1 MHPQQEDTTAKKLY
15 RRFKKNTIMKVAVM
29 NEGGLFLKKI
39 LVSIMAIAL
48 FAFPTIGLADTA
60 VGDKIVTLGKNLTED
75 QKQTMLNEMEADDQS
90 QVIEVSNDEEHKYLG
105 NYIPKA
111 QIGTKAISSSA
122 ITIEKSGS
130 GLEVNTKNI
139 NWVTDEMYLNALM
152 TAGVKDATIQVSAPF
167 EVSGTAALTGLLK
180 AYEVTSDEAIPE
192 EVKQVANEELVK
204 TAELGDKV
212 GEENASALMAKIKE
226 EIANNGVPETDAEFR
241 ELIEK
246 AASDLGITLSEE
258 EINSLVALFNKMK
271 DVNVD
276 WDQVGQQLD
285 KAKDK
290 ISNFIDSEE
299 GQNFLDQLKEFF
311 IALWDAIIS
320 IFSNKDNA

>member
-1 MHPQQEDTTAKKLY
+1 M
-15 RRFKKNTIMKVAVM
+15 
-29 NEGGLFLKKI
+29 KKI
-39 LVSIMAIAL
+39 LVSIMAFAL
-48 FAFPTIGLADTA
+48 FAFPTIGLADA
-60 VGDKIVTLGKNLTED
+60 AAGDKIITLGKNLTEE
-75 QKQTMLNEMEADDQS
+75 QKQSMLAEMGADDNS
-90 QVIEVSNDEEHKYLG
+90 QVIEVTNEEEHKYLG

-152 TAGVKDATIQVSAPF
+152 TAGVKDATIQVTAPF

-180 AYEVTSDEAIPE
+180 AYEVTSEETIPE

-226 EIANNGVPETDAEFR
+226 EIANNGVPKTDAEFR

>member
-1 MHPQQEDTTAKKLY
+1 M
-15 RRFKKNTIMKVAVM
+15 
-29 NEGGLFLKKI
+29 KKI
-39 LVSIMAIAL
+39 LVSIMAFAL
-48 FAFPTIGLADTA
+48 FAFPTIGLADA
-60 VGDKIVTLGKNLTED
+60 AAGDKIITLGKNLTEE
-75 QKQTMLNEMEADDQS
+75 QKQSMLGEMGADDNS
-90 QVIEVSNDEEHKYLG
+90 QVIEVTNEEEHKYLG

-152 TAGVKDATIQVSAPF
+152 TAGVKDATIQVTAPF

>member
-1 MHPQQEDTTAKKLY
+1 M
-15 RRFKKNTIMKVAVM
+15 
-29 NEGGLFLKKI
+29 KKI
-39 LVSIMAIAL
+39 LVSIMAFAL
-48 FAFPTIGLADTA
+48 FAFPTIGLADA
-60 VGDKIVTLGKNLTED
+60 AAGDKIITLGKNLTEE
-75 QKQTMLNEMEADDQS
+75 QKQSMLSEMGADDNS
-90 QVIEVSNDEEHKYLG
+90 QVIEVTNEEEHKYLG

-130 GLEVNTKNI
+130 GLEVDTKNI

-152 TAGVKDATIQVSAPF
+152 TAGVKDATIQVTAPF

-258 EINSLVALFNKMK
+258 EINSLVELFNKMK
-271 DVNVD
+271 EVNVD

-311 IALWDAIIS
+311 IALWNAIIS

>member
-1 MHPQQEDTTAKKLY
+1 M
-15 RRFKKNTIMKVAVM
+15 
-29 NEGGLFLKKI
+29 KKI
-39 LVSIMAIAL
+39 LVFIMAFAL
-48 FAFPTIGLADTA
+48 FAFPTIGLADA
-60 VGDKIVTLGKNLTED
+60 AAGDKIITLGKNLTEE
-75 QKQTMLNEMEADDQS
+75 QKQSMLSEMGADDNS
-90 QVIEVSNDEEHKYLG
+90 QVIEVTNEEEHKYLG

-130 GLEVNTKNI
+130 GLEVDTQNI

-152 TAGVKDATIQVSAPF
+152 TAGVKDATIQVTAPF

-226 EIANNGVPETDAEFR
+226 EIANNGVPETEAEFR

-258 EINSLVALFNKMK
+258 EINSLVELFNKMK
-271 DVNVD
+271 EVNVD

-311 IALWDAIIS
+311 IALWNAIIS

>member
-1 MHPQQEDTTAKKLY
+1 M
-15 RRFKKNTIMKVAVM
+15 
-29 NEGGLFLKKI
+29 KKI
-39 LVSIMAIAL
+39 LVSIMAFAL
-48 FAFPTIGLADTA
+48 FAFPTIGLADA
-60 VGDKIVTLGKNLTED
+60 AAGDKIITLGKNLTEA
-75 QKQTMLNEMEADDQS
+75 QKQSMLAEMGADDNS
-90 QVIEVSNDEEHKYLG
+90 QVIEVTNEEEHKYLG

-152 TAGVKDATIQVSAPF
+152 TAGVKDATIQVTAPF

-180 AYEVTSDEAIPE
+180 AYEVSSEETIPE

-226 EIANNGVPETDAEFR
+226 EIANNGVPKTDAEFR

>member
-1 MHPQQEDTTAKKLY
+1 M
-15 RRFKKNTIMKVAVM
+15 
-29 NEGGLFLKKI
+29 KKI

-48 FAFPTIGLADTA
+48 FAFPTIGLADAA

-75 QKQTMLNEMEADDQS
+75 QKQTMLNEMGADDQS
-90 QVIEVSNDEEHKYLG
+90 QVIEVTNEEEHKYLG

-226 EIANNGVPETDAEFR
+226 EIANNGVPKTDAEFR

-246 AASDLGITLSEE
+246 AANDLGITLSEE

>member
-1 MHPQQEDTTAKKLY
+1 
-15 RRFKKNTIMKVAVM
+15 
-29 NEGGLFLKKI
+29 
-39 LVSIMAIAL
+39 MAIAL
-48 FAFPTIGLADTA
+48 FAFPTIGLADA
-60 VGDKIVTLGKNLTED
+60 AAGDKIITLGKNLTEE
-75 QKQTMLNEMEADDQS
+75 QKQSMLGEMGADDNS
-90 QVIEVSNDEEHKYLG
+90 QVIEVTNEEEHKYLG
-105 NYIPKA
+105 NYTPKA

-152 TAGVKDATIQVSAPF
+152 TAGVKDATIQVTAPF

-271 DVNVD
+271 DVNVN

>member
-1 MHPQQEDTTAKKLY
+1 
-15 RRFKKNTIMKVAVM
+15 
-29 NEGGLFLKKI
+29 
-39 LVSIMAIAL
+39 MAFAL
-48 FAFPTIGLADTA
+48 FAFPTIGLADA
-60 VGDKIVTLGKNLTED
+60 AAGDKIITLGKNLTEE
-75 QKQTMLNEMEADDQS
+75 QKQSMLGEMGADDNS
-90 QVIEVSNDEEHKYLG
+90 QVIEVTNEEEHKYLG

-152 TAGVKDATIQVSAPF
+152 TAGVKDATIQVTAPF

>member
-1 MHPQQEDTTAKKLY
+1 M
-15 RRFKKNTIMKVAVM
+15 
-29 NEGGLFLKKI
+29 KKI
-39 LVSIMAIAL
+39 LVSIMALAL
-48 FAFPTIGLADTA
+48 FAFPTIGLADA
-60 VGDKIVTLGKNLTED
+60 AAGDKIITLGKNLTEE
-75 QKQTMLNEMEADDQS
+75 QKQSMLSEMGADDNS
-90 QVIEVSNDEEHKYLG
+90 QVIEVTNEEEHKYLG

-130 GLEVNTKNI
+130 GLEVDTQNI

-152 TAGVKDATIQVSAPF
+152 TAGVKDATIQVTAPF

-258 EINSLVALFNKMK
+258 EINSLVELFNKMK
-271 DVNVD
+271 EVNVD

-311 IALWDAIIS
+311 IALWNAIIS

>member
-1 MHPQQEDTTAKKLY
+1 M
-15 RRFKKNTIMKVAVM
+15 
-29 NEGGLFLKKI
+29 KKI
-39 LVSIMAIAL
+39 LVSIMAIAM
-48 FAFPTIGLADTA
+48 FAFPTIGLADAA

-75 QKQTMLNEMEADDQS
+75 QKQTMLNEMGADDQS
-90 QVIEVSNDEEHKYLG
+90 QVIEVTNEEEHKYLG

-226 EIANNGVPETDAEFR
+226 EIANNGVPKTDAEFR

-246 AASDLGITLSEE
+246 AANDLGITLSEE

>member
-1 MHPQQEDTTAKKLY
+1 
-15 RRFKKNTIMKVAVM
+15 
-29 NEGGLFLKKI
+29 
-39 LVSIMAIAL
+39 MAIAL
-48 FAFPTIGLADTA
+48 FAFPTIGLADAA

-75 QKQTMLNEMEADDQS
+75 QKQTMLNEMGADDQS
-90 QVIEVSNDEEHKYLG
+90 QVIEVTNEEEHKYLG

-226 EIANNGVPETDAEFR
+226 EIANNGVPKTDAEFR

-246 AASDLGITLSEE
+246 AANDLGITLSEE

>member
-1 MHPQQEDTTAKKLY
+1 M
-15 RRFKKNTIMKVAVM
+15 
-29 NEGGLFLKKI
+29 KKI
-39 LVSIMAIAL
+39 LVSIMAFAL
-48 FAFPTIGLADTA
+48 FAFPTIGLADA
-60 VGDKIVTLGKNLTED
+60 AAGDKIITLGKNLTEE
-75 QKQTMLNEMEADDQS
+75 QKQSMLDEMGADDNS
-90 QVIEVSNDEEHKYLG
+90 QVIEVTNEEEHKYLG

-152 TAGVKDATIQVSAPF
+152 TAGVKDATIQVTAPF

-212 GEENASALMAKIKE
+212 GEENASALMAKIKGD
-226 EIANNGVPETDAEFR
+226 IANNGVPETDAEFR

-299 GQNFLDQLKEFF
+299 GQTFLDQLKEFF

>member
-1 MHPQQEDTTAKKLY
+1 M
-15 RRFKKNTIMKVAVM
+15 
-29 NEGGLFLKKI
+29 KKI
-39 LVSIMAIAL
+39 LVSIMAFAL
-48 FAFPTIGLADTA
+48 FAFPTIGLADA
-60 VGDKIVTLGKNLTED
+60 AAGDKIITLGKNLTEE
-75 QKQTMLNEMEADDQS
+75 QKQSMLSEMGADDNS
-90 QVIEVSNDEEHKYLG
+90 QVIEVTNEEEHKYLG

-130 GLEVNTKNI
+130 GLEVDTKNI

-152 TAGVKDATIQVSAPF
+152 TAGVKDATIQVTAPF

-271 DVNVD
+271 EVNVD

-311 IALWDAIIS
+311 IALWNAIIS

>member
-1 MHPQQEDTTAKKLY
+1 M
-15 RRFKKNTIMKVAVM
+15 
-29 NEGGLFLKKI
+29 KKI
-39 LVSIMAIAL
+39 LVSIMAFAL
-48 FAFPTIGLADTA
+48 FAFPTIGLADA
-60 VGDKIVTLGKNLTED
+60 AAGDKIITLGKNLTEA
-75 QKQTMLNEMEADDQS
+75 QKQSMLAEMGADDNS
-90 QVIEVSNDEEHKYLG
+90 QVIEVTNEEEHKYLG

-152 TAGVKDATIQVSAPF
+152 TAGVKDATIQVTAPF

-180 AYEVTSDEAIPE
+180 AYEVTSEETIPE

-226 EIANNGVPETDAEFR
+226 EIANNGVPKTDAEFR

>member
-1 MHPQQEDTTAKKLY
+1 M
-15 RRFKKNTIMKVAVM
+15 
-29 NEGGLFLKKI
+29 KKI
-39 LVSIMAIAL
+39 LVSIMAFAL
-48 FAFPTIGLADTA
+48 FAFPTIGLADA
-60 VGDKIVTLGKNLTED
+60 AAGDKIITLGKNLTEE
-75 QKQTMLNEMEADDQS
+75 QKQSMLSEMGADDNS
-90 QVIEVSNDEEHKYLG
+90 QVIEVTNEEEHKYLG

-130 GLEVNTKNI
+130 GLEVDTKNI

-152 TAGVKDATIQVSAPF
+152 TAGVKDATIQVTAPF

-226 EIANNGVPETDAEFR
+226 DIASNGVPKTDAEFR

-258 EINSLVALFNKMK
+258 EINSLVELFNKMK
-271 DVNVD
+271 EVNVD

-311 IALWDAIIS
+311 IALWNAIIS

>member
-1 MHPQQEDTTAKKLY
+1 
-15 RRFKKNTIMKVAVM
+15 
-29 NEGGLFLKKI
+29 LKKI
-39 LVSIMAIAL
+39 LVSIMAFAL
-48 FAFPTIGLADTA
+48 FAFPTIGLADA
-60 VGDKIVTLGKNLTED
+60 AAGDKIITLGKNLTEA
-75 QKQTMLNEMEADDQS
+75 QKQSMLAEMGADDNS
-90 QVIEVSNDEEHKYLG
+90 QVIEVTNEEEHKYLG

-152 TAGVKDATIQVSAPF
+152 TAGVKDATIQVTAPF

-180 AYEVTSDEAIPE
+180 AYEVTSEEAIPE

-226 EIANNGVPETDAEFR
+226 EIANNGVPKTDAEFR

>member
-1 MHPQQEDTTAKKLY
+1 LQPQQECHTDKKLY
-15 RRFKKNTIMKVAVM
+15 RRLEKNTIMKVAVM

-60 VGDKIVTLGKNLTED
+60 VGDKIVTLGKNLTEV
-75 QKQTMLNEMEADDQS
+75 QKQTMLNEMGADDQS
-90 QVIEVSNDEEHKYLG
+90 QVIEVTNEEEHKYLG

-130 GLEVNTKNI
+130 GLEVDTKNI

-204 TAELGDKV
+204 TAELGDTV

-246 AASDLGITLSEE
+246 AANDLGITLSEE